1 MPKTEE
7 EIAAE
12 AAATAAPATKTI
24 EEQLAASQA
33 EAEKWKS
40 LSRKNEE
47 RATANADKALKLD
60 EIEAANQ
67 SEQEKLLA
75 RAEAAESKLAEIDAK
90 STAATLREE
99 IAKEKGFEDRKIPA
113 TALRGLTREELESHA
128 DEILALLPAP
138 PEAPSADGQGGAG
151 TRIGDGDMS
160 ADDIVAAA
168 TAR

>member
-12 AAATAAPATKTI
+12 AAATDANAAKTI
-24 EEQLAASQA
+24 EEQLAAAQA

-47 RATANADKALKLD
+47 RATANADKARQLD
-60 EIEAANQ
+60 ELEAANQ
-67 SEQEKLLA
+67 TEQEKLLA
-75 RAEAAESKLAEIDAK
+75 RAEAAEAKLAEIDAK

-113 TALRGLTREELESHA
+113 TALRGATREELEAHA

-138 PEAPSADGQGGAG
+138 AEAPGAEGQGATG
-151 TRIGDGDMS
+151 TRIGDGELS
-160 ADDIVAAA
+160 PDDIVAAA